1 MQWELNSWLGRLGR
15 GRLQTRLG
23 ISTRTRLKQ
32 SNSKSSFC
40 LILLFSIL
48 FSFILAPTGALYV
61 KVCHYWPT
69 KPLWEYY
76 LLYPLYW
83 QYHLLLNLTLLPFEQ
98 GGYPK
103 PPGWLSKTNLTELK
117 NVKSS
122 KSLQLSQT
130 NSTELQNV
138 KSSKSLQLSKTN
150 STEIQNVI
158 SVTRGKHRDHFKTT
172 LSNYR
177 LVYTQKYYI
186 SCTNLSKVKLNF
198 VKLRVFPN
206 IYTPTFQYIYT
217 DISVISVTF
226 CNSVNLPHLHTLY
239 LSFFVHQRILRPLK
253 IVHQKS
259 E

>member
-98 GGYPK
+98 GGCPE
-103 PPGWLSKTNLTELK
+103 PPGWLSK
-117 NVKSS
+117 
-122 KSLQLSQT
+122 T

-150 STEIQNVI
+150 STEIQNVK
-158 SVTRGKHRDHFKTT
+158 SVTSEKHWDQLK
-172 LSNYR
+172 
-177 LVYTQKYYI
+177 
-186 SCTNLSKVKLNF
+186 C
-198 VKLRVFPN
+198 
-206 IYTPTFQYIYT
+206 
-217 DISVISVTF
+217 
-226 CNSVNLPHLHTLY
+226 
-239 LSFFVHQRILRPLK
+239 RILCFLHGHICNIRDKELQNLLTKFYLK
-253 IVHQKS
+253 KS
-259 E
+259 A